1 MNKADL
7 INVISERVGVSKKQ
21 SEMML
26 DSFVDVIIESL
37 QAGNEVTLTGF
48 GTFSARQR
56 AAREGVNP
64 QDPSVRIKIPA
75 TTVAKFKAGTRLKGA
90 LKG

>member
-7 INVISERVGVSKKQ
+7 INLFSEKIGISKKQ
-21 SEMML
+21 AEEAIEL
-26 DSFVDVIIESL
+26 FVDTVIDTL
-37 QAGNEVTLTGF
+37 KKGGEVTLAGF
-48 GTFSARQR
+48 GTFSARKR

-64 QDPSVRIKIPA
+64 QNPTEKIHIPA
-75 TTVAKFKAGTRLKGA
+75 TTVAKFKAGKRLKDE

>member
-1 MNKADL
+1 MNKAELTSMLAD
-7 INVISERVGVSKKQ
+7 RVGVSKKQ
-21 SEMML
+21 AEMML
-26 DSFVDVIIESL
+26 DSFVDVIIETL
-37 QAGNEVTLTGF
+37 QGGGEVTLTGF

-64 QDPSVRIKIPA
+64 QNPSERIHIPA
-75 TTVAKFKAGTRLKGA
+75 TTVAKFKAGKRLKDS

>member
-7 INVISERVGVSKKQ
+7 INLFSEKTGISKKQ
-21 SEMML
+21 AEEVIEL
-26 DSFVDVIIESL
+26 FVDTVIDTLKKGS
-37 QAGNEVTLTGF
+37 EVTLAGF
-48 GTFSARQR
+48 GTFSARKR

-64 QDPSVRIKIPA
+64 QNPSQKIHIPA
-75 TTVAKFKAGTRLKGA
+75 TMVAKFKAGKRLKDE